1 MANLLRAEFYKLAHN
16 GSFWMIGLVSFL
28 LGRVL
33 LLDGRQTSHLFYS
46 ALYNVPLL
54 SFLTNIWGAIWV
66 GGDFLQGTL

>member
-33 LLDGRQTSHLFYS
+33 LLDGRQTSHLFLIRS
-46 ALYNVPLL
+46 LNNVPLL
-54 SFLTNIWGAIWV
+54 SFLTNMGSYS
-66 GGDFLQGTL
+66 G